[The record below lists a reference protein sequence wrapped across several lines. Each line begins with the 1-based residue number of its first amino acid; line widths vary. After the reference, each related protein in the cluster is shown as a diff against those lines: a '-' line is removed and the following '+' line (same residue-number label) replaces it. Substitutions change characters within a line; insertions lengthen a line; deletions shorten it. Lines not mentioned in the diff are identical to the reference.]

1 VGWTRTIV
9 ITVVLLAAGRSAASS
24 GEFTVQEA
32 TSAGEPIHSF
42 NQAWRLLDGQFAA
55 SSAQTTA
62 DPYIDF
68 TNASDFPGTLTV
80 GAEKPR
86 ANQKFAVEITGQV
99 DIPTAGT
106 WSLGMIS
113 RGHANL
119 VIDGKNLRSGA
130 GRTTRVK
137 PMTFDQAGIY
147 QVSLTYFAR
156 TASPKLE
163 LYDSPGKFHRLHA
176 HGADFQLVGDAT
188 DGGLPLAG
196 GPSSG
201 AGSPGQ
207 TIDNAAPIIIT
218 AGATTSVG
226 PDSTGTG
233 LLTTNSQIWS
243 GGATYDWKINDG
255 TGQPGSADGWDEISM
270 SAFSVTAASPTS
282 PITIAMQSLDGTIPG
297 TPANVEPGNKYNWT
311 IAHSDSQISV
321 DGAPQSP
328 ANLLDTGDFALDT
341 SGFTVDG
348 STFPLSDF
356 QLNLVA
362 DGNGDD
368 LQLTF
373 AAVPE
378 PCTAMLVGVCIGPM
392 LLARRRAG
400 ARTVEQLSS

>member
-1 VGWTRTIV
+1 MGWTRTIV
-9 ITVVLLAAGRSAASS
+9 ITVVLLAAARSAASS

-55 SSAQTTA
+55 SSAQSTA

-68 TNASDFPGTLTV
+68 TSRPAFPGTLSV
-80 GAEKPR
+80 GADNKPR
-86 ANQKFAVEITGQV
+86 ANQKFAIEITGQV

-119 VIDGKNLRSGA
+119 AIDGQDLRGGGSGRA
-130 GRTTRVK
+130 ARVK

-147 QVSLTYFAR
+147 PVSLTYFAR

-163 LYDSPGKFHRLHA
+163 IYDSPGKFHRLRA
-176 HGADFQLVGDAT
+176 HGADFQLVGDAA

-207 TIDNAAPIIIT
+207 TIDNAAPIIVT

-243 GGATYDWKINDG
+243 GGSTYAWKIADG
-255 TGQPGSADGWDEISM
+255 AGQPGSPDGWDEISM
-270 SAFSVTAASPTS
+270 SALSVTSASPAN
-282 PITIAMQSLDGTIPG
+282 PVTIAAQTLDGTTPG
-297 TPANVEPGNKYNWT
+297 TPSNVEIGNTYTWT
-311 IAHSDSQISV
+311 IAHSNSQISV

-328 ANLLDTGDFALDT
+328 GNLLDTGAFALDT
-341 SGFTVDG
+341 SAFTVDG
-348 STFPLSDF
+348 STFPQSDF

-362 DGNGDD
+362 NGNGDD
-368 LQLTF
+368 LQFVF

-378 PCTAMLVGVCIGPM
+378 PCTAALVGVCIAPL
-392 LLARRRAG
+392 LLARRRN
-400 ARTVEQLSS
+400 